1 MEEEDSSLFLLPDS
15 LERVLYELTAFSPVM
30 ISLLA

>member
-1 MEEEDSSLFLLPDS
+1 MEEDDSSLYLLPDS
-15 LERVLYELTAFSPVM
+15 LERVLPEPVGFSPVI

>member
-1 MEEEDSSLFLLPDS
+1 MEEEDSSLFLLPDY
-15 LERVLYELTAFSPVM
+15 LERVLPEFAAFSPVI